1 VQPPGE
7 ARDDWEII
15 RDLIQQLTGSNG
27 IYLIED
33 VFKQIADAI
42 PEMKGLSFS
51 RIGDKG
57 VQLVDETE
65 EAPAAAAVTV

>member
-1 VQPPGE
+1 M

-33 VFKQIADAI
+33 VFKQITDSI
-42 PEMKGLSFS
+42 PEMNALSLS
-51 RIGDKG
+51 KISDKG
-57 VQLVDETE
+57 VQLVEETQ
-65 EAPAAAAVTV
+65 EASATV